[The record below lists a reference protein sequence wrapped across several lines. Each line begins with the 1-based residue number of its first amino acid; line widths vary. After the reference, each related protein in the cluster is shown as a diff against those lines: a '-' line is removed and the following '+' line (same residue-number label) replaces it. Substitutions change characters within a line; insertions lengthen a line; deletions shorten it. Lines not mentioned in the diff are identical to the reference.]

1 MKLLNKGAFKMIEFE
16 WIKMDKHGCYTVSFN
31 ADGKQ
36 KALFFQTIG
45 ELMDF
50 VGVNPLFCG
59 GKLPDNKDMT
69 DKSGTLLDDNCI
81 NYAIKWIKSNIDN
94 LQPLLS

>member
-1 MKLLNKGAFKMIEFE
+1 MIELE
-16 WIKMDKHGCYTVSFN
+16 WIKMDKHGCYIVGFN
-31 ADGKQ
+31 IDGKQ
-36 KALFFQTIG
+36 KELFFQTIG

-50 VGVNPLFCG
+50 VGVNPLFLG

-69 DKSGTLLDDNCI
+69 DKNGTLLDDNCI